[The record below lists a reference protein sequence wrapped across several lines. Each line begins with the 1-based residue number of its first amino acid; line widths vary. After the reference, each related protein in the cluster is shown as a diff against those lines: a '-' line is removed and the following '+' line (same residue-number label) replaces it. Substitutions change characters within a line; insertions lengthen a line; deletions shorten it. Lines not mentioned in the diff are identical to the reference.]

1 MPNVYI
7 TAYEDDDIIE
17 SNELLLKPFLSED
30 FDNAVAIT
38 ADVDVKLEECDYGV
52 PGSPVWWEIWD
63 YDIDR
68 IYINDKEYTFDS
80 FKAAGFSQA
89 TQDRVFDLIDEAVSR
104 LDTNDLCAIELDGDY

>member
-17 SNELLLKPFLSED
+17 SNEHLLKPFLSPD
-30 FDNAVAIT
+30 FDNAVGIT

-68 IYINDKEYTFDS
+68 IYINDKEYTLSGFM
-80 FKAAGFSQA
+80 AAGFSAQ
-89 TQDRVFDLIDEAVSR
+89 TQMRVFDLIDEAVSR
-104 LDTNDLCAIELDGDY
+104 LDISDLCAIDDSDY